1 MRILLHTE
9 EYLPT
14 ALACA
19 IRMDVFASQLRQLGH
34 EVVVIAGSNHLAGKE
49 NKKHEG
55 VIYAPTMKM
64 RKKTTLLR
72 LLSNLSFAVSSVF
85 CAMRAGKFDVV
96 ITTSPPPLISISG
109 WLIAKMKGAK
119 LVYDVRDIWPDVA
132 LEMGSFSEGGLF
144 ASVFGWIADFMYRRA
159 DRITTVS
166 PGKVSKLRNKLDA
179 DSRDKVLLISNG
191 YDLRNDLESRNGDAV
206 KRFGLKDCPTCVYI
220 GNVGLAQGLESLLE
234 IAAQTKHREYQFL
247 IFGSGAEKE
256 SLEAKAKQQGLIQV
270 RFCGNLPHEQ
280 VAAVL
285 SHAKI
290 SYIPLKNA
298 NMKDS
303 VPTKLYESLAVGC
316 PVLLAAVGD
325 AADILE
331 ETGLGFHVSP
341 DEGEKIVAAFD
352 ELVDRYDQII
362 QKRESAMRIV
372 RERHSR
378 QSAVLE
384 LEKQLRSLCGC
395 GMKEEVSL

>member
-19 IRMDVFASQLRQLGH
+19 IRMDVFASQLRALSH

-85 CAMRAGKFDVV
+85 CAIRAGKFDVV
-96 ITTSPPPLISISG
+96 ITTSPPPLISVSG
-109 WLIAKMKGAK
+109 WLIAKMKRAK

-132 LEMGSFSEGGLF
+132 LEMGSFSEGSLF

-179 DSRDKVLLISNG
+179 DSQDKVLLISNG
-191 YDLRNDLESRNGDAV
+191 YDLRNDLESRNGEAV
-206 KRFGLKDCPTCVYI
+206 ERFGLKDRPTCVYI

-247 IFGSGAEKE
+247 IFGNGAEKDV
-256 SLEAKAKQQGLIQV
+256 LEAKAKQQGLTQV

-280 VAAVL
+280 VADVL

-303 VPTKLYESLAVGC
+303 VPTKLYESLAMGC

-325 AADILE
+325 AADILD
-331 ETGLGFHVSP
+331 ETGLGLHASP
-341 DEGEKIVAAFD
+341 DEAEQIVAAFD
-352 ELVDRYDQII
+352 ALVDRYDQIS
-362 QKRESAMRIV
+362 QNRESAMRIV

-384 LEKQLRSLCGC
+384 LENQLRSLCGC
-395 GMKEEVSL
+395 GMKEEVSS